1 MIIKIATI
9 DDLSVI
15 LALQKRAFYAEA
27 ERIGDTNIPP
37 MTQTLS
43 SITDDFNNGVILK
56 AIQDNKI
63 VGSVRGYVAE
73 GTLYIGKVIV
83 DPLYQRRGIGSALL
97 RAVEA
102 MYPKYRYELFTGDR
116 NAESLNLYLNN
127 GYVEYK
133 RERYSDTLN
142 FIYLEKNC
150 AKA

>member
-1 MIIKIATI
+1 MIIKIAII
-9 DDLSVI
+9 DDLPFI
-15 LALQKRAFYAEA
+15 IALQKRAFYAEA
-27 ERIGDTNIPP
+27 ERIGDMNIPP

-56 AIQDNKI
+56 AEQNNKI
-63 VGSVRGYVAE
+63 VGSVRGYVVE
-73 GTLYIGKVIV
+73 DILYIGKVIV

-97 RAVEA
+97 RAVET
-102 MYPKYRYELFTGDR
+102 MYPKHRYELFTGDR
-116 NAESLNLYLNN
+116 NAESLNLYLKN

-133 RERYSDTLN
+133 RERYSDVLS